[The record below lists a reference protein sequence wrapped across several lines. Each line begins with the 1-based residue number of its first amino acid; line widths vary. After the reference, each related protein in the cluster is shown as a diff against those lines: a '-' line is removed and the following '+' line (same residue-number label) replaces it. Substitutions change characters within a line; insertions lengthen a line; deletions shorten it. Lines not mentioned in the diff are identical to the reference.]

1 MGKKKSFIDKNAS
14 STYHVVRRSMRDV
27 THIGPDGEA
36 AEVPSDFVLMPSP
49 SNRAETDSRV
59 LGRGAGSSVLAAV
72 DSTQAP
78 ASQPSSVMSK
88 LQRKIASAGLLE
100 DTYDYDRHLLPIT
113 GTGVFFSG
121 ESGHIADAARDSR
134 SRDVKLE
141 EEVME
146 VDRQLDSIAMTP
158 DCMDDD
164 IAKALFG
171 DFEEGAFEELLDDF
185 CITAAQEPDPEL
197 RGGGGEGDTSGSFDY
212 DAHIRSLIEKAE
224 RQARGEGN
232 VPDAAALK
240 RHPAWSGDGEFFNQA
255 TPLHLRNTDEDDEE
269 DASSLDREF
278 GGEFGEGGDYAT
290 AAPGV
295 VSCLPPDEE
304 RALCEKF
311 EQTLLEYDSDDVG
324 DLDEECEVIRGE
336 IDVENNK
343 VLEAVFDDFLEEKKD
358 EIFIEGTRHLP
369 EYKREGG
376 SGYSAL
382 VGGKMVD
389 AKHLARKIEEDE
401 EKNKGEDGAPFED
414 VLAQADKTLAN
425 PEMEPAP
432 FEDVLIDGK
441 SYFSERNQNPFDCE
455 SILTTYSNL
464 DNNPAVVGRS
474 GRRRGKAKERMEY
487 VPEDEPAQIF
497 LSNKTGL
504 PLGVL
509 PTKTSEE
516 DRWDGDDTFVSINKG
531 EARLKSESKAEK
543 KARKAAVK
551 EERRVARMQKKMMK
565 EAFAEE
571 FERRAGD
578 GGDND
583 LAGKSVFRIA

>member
-59 LGRGAGSSVLAAV
+59 LGRGAGSSVLAAA

-197 RGGGGEGDTSGSFDY
+197 RGGAVKVIRADPSITMLTSAPSLRRQRGRPGGRATSQMPQPLRGIQLGPVTENFSTRQRRYICATQTRMTRRMLPASTGNLAGS
-212 DAHIRSLIEKAE
+212 LG
-224 RQARGEGN
+224 RG
-232 VPDAAALK
+232 VTMP
-240 RHPAWSGDGEFFNQA
+240 P
-255 TPLHLRNTDEDDEE
+255 
-269 DASSLDREF
+269 
-278 GGEFGEGGDYAT
+278 
-290 AAPGV
+290 
-295 VSCLPPDEE
+295 LPP
-304 RALCEKF
+304 ALCHV
-311 EQTLLEYDSDDVG
+311 Y
-324 DLDEECEVIRGE
+324 
-336 IDVENNK
+336 
-343 VLEAVFDDFLEEKKD
+343 
-358 EIFIEGTRHLP
+358 LP
-369 EYKREGG
+369 MR
-376 SGYSAL
+376 SAPC
-382 VGGKMVD
+382 
-389 AKHLARKIEEDE
+389 AK
-401 EKNKGEDGAPFED
+401 
-414 VLAQADKTLAN
+414 
-425 PEMEPAP
+425 
-432 FEDVLIDGK
+432 
-441 SYFSERNQNPFDCE
+441 S
-455 SILTTYSNL
+455 
-464 DNNPAVVGRS
+464 
-474 GRRRGKAKERMEY
+474 
-487 VPEDEPAQIF
+487 
-497 LSNKTGL
+497 LSKPCSSTI
-504 PLGVL
+504 
-509 PTKTSEE
+509 PTMWAIS
-516 DRWDGDDTFVSINKG
+516 
-531 EARLKSESKAEK
+531 
-543 KARKAAVK
+543 
-551 EERRVARMQKKMMK
+551 M
-565 EAFAEE
+565 
-571 FERRAGD
+571 
-578 GGDND
+578 
-583 LAGKSVFRIA
+583 KSVR